1 MLSINWRDHDCFPI
15 FSLQCYYS
23 CFTDYPEKKTSVA
36 METGN
41 NTTFEDDEDLQI
53 QAGIVRSGR
62 ERIIAPAAM
71 EPLISVEDQETVPG
85 K

>member
-1 MLSINWRDHDCFPI
+1 
-15 FSLQCYYS
+15 
-23 CFTDYPEKKTSVA
+23 

-62 ERIIAPAAM
+62 ERVIAPAAM
-71 EPLISVEDQETVPG
+71 EPLIKVEDGETVPG